1 MTLTRKTLRTL
12 RAALTETR
20 NVYGPMPGTVGE
32 LGALSGRLADVRDAN
47 LRHHEELIARAGAA
61 GAEVVG
67 LGELFA
73 APYFA
78 LTEDALWRDLAEP
91 IDTGPT
97 ITAMRDAAAKNGVV
111 LIAPI
116 YELDPGTGKRF
127 NTAVVIEK
135 DGRVLGSYRKTH
147 IPCGANEEGAFF
159 ETFYY
164 ERSDGGMNNE
174 GVQGQS
180 PFFPV
185 FSTSVGK
192 IGVAICYD
200 RHFEGVMSTLA
211 AGGAKIVFC
220 PAVTFGGKSEE
231 LWPHEFQTD
240 ATRHGIFIGGSNRHG
255 GESPWDVEYF
265 GASRFWS
272 PDGPLPD
279 LSDHPQLVIS
289 DLDLNAPRNPDPA
302 GWNLQRDR
310 RPEVF

>member
-1 MTLTRKTLRTL
+1 MTSTPKTL

-20 NVYGPMPGTVGE
+20 NVYDPMPATCRD
-32 LGALSGRLADVRDAN
+32 LGALSSRLADVRNAN
-47 LRHHEELIARAGAA
+47 LRHHEDLIAAAGAA
-61 GAEVVG
+61 GAQVVG

-78 LTEDALWRDLAEP
+78 LTEDAMWRDLAEP
-91 IDTGPT
+91 MDSGPT
-97 ITAMRDAAAKNGVV
+97 ITAMRDAAARHGVV

-174 GVQGQS
+174 GAQGES
-180 PFFPV
+180 RFFPV
-185 FSTSVGK
+185 FSTSVGR

-211 AGGAKIVFC
+211 AGGAEIVFS

-231 LWPHEFQTD
+231 LWRHEFQTE
-240 ATRHGIFIGGSNRHG
+240 ATRHRMCRF
-255 GESPWDVEYF
+255 ESVKASSQARSYF
-265 GASRFWS
+265 FTSWRTAPTASFRF
-272 PDGPLPD
+272 GRA
-279 LSDHPQLVIS
+279 
-289 DLDLNAPRNPDPA
+289 N
-302 GWNLQRDR
+302 
-310 RPEVF
+310 